1 MRSTWKE
8 CEACDMH
15 VPLLS
20 VHCSHCRKCIYA
32 LDHHCYFL
40 GHCIGRGNQRFFIVF
55 CLYAALGSAI
65 GEFLKSEMN
74 DSVQPDGYVIANTYA
89 FNVANSFFLFIGV
102 YNLYE
107 VMSKYRSFASR
118 EFTYYLFPFTSI
130 WYLTGNTIYQIIST
144 ISNF

>member
-55 CLYAALGSAI
+55 CH
-65 GEFLKSEMN
+65 
-74 DSVQPDGYVIANTYA
+74 T
-89 FNVANSFFLFIGV
+89 
-102 YNLYE
+102 
-107 VMSKYRSFASR
+107 RSFQKALISKKQKKYFLLNFIFVKPGIGAIPNHTLAFL
-118 EFTYYLFPFTSI
+118 EEGGSI
-130 WYLTGNTIYQIIST
+130 NEEGHYFECW
-144 ISNF
+144 SNFGKNGIWFSIFKLNNPNCPWQL

>member
-40 GHCIGRGNQRFFIVF
+40 GHCIGRSNQKYFIVF
-55 CLYAALGSAI
+55 CLYAAMGSAI
-65 GEFLKSEMN
+65 GKLFKLRGWGDKH
-74 DSVQPDGYVIANTYA
+74 IATHGETSGQYKD
-89 FNVANSFFLFIGV
+89 FISG
-102 YNLYE
+102 
-107 VMSKYRSFASR
+107 S
-118 EFTYYLFPFTSI
+118 
-130 WYLTGNTIYQIIST
+130 QQ
-144 ISNF
+144 